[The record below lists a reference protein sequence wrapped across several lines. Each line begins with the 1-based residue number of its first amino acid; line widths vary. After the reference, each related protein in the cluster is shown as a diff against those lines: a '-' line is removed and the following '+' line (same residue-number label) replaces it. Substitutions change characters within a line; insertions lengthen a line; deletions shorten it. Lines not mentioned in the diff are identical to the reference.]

1 MSQTTRRPRTNR
13 TTHPVDEVLPVPK
26 LALYGFQHVLAFYAG
41 AVIVPILLAGALME
55 SYPDLASIVDE
66 EDDVAIAANE
76 HSLVDQSAAGLT
88 HLGEEDQTAFGE
100 LTTAYRDRFESPQSP
115 YLERRLPS
123 TPGWQTR
130 TGRATDG
137 AARGL
142 DLNVFGG
149 PAIAQREG
157 SAVNRSARGQCRQPL
172 SASARP
178 ATVESGSGRPP
189 FRANTGPTTV
199 ESEFGPATVQSE
211 CRASNRCER
220 VRAGNRS
227 ERVQGQ
233 QQVHPVLK
241 PGQVPSRQLLD
252 ARDAIP
258 HRVDVQD
265 QLGRGPRP

>member
-137 AARGL
+137 AARAL

-157 SAVNRSARGQCRQPL
+157 SAGNRSARAHGQQPL
-172 SASARP
+172 RAS
-178 ATVESGSGRPP
+178 SGRPP

-211 CRASNRCER
+211 CRA
-220 VRAGNRS
+220 GNRS
-227 ERVQGQ
+227 TRSSSRDRSR
-233 QQVHPVLK
+233 PVSSSTRASDTE
-241 PGQVPSRQLLD
+241 PY
-252 ARDAIP
+252 
-258 HRVDVQD
+258 
-265 QLGRGPRP
+265 

>member
-100 LTTAYRDRFESPQSP
+100 LTTAYRDRFVSPQSP

-172 SASARP
+172 SASTRP
-178 ATVESGSGRPP
+178 ATVES
-189 FRANTGPTTV
+189 
-199 ESEFGPATVQSE
+199 EFGTAAVQSE
-211 CRASNRCER
+211 HRANNRRER

-227 ERVQGQ
+227 KRVQGR

-252 ARDAIP
+252 SRDAIP